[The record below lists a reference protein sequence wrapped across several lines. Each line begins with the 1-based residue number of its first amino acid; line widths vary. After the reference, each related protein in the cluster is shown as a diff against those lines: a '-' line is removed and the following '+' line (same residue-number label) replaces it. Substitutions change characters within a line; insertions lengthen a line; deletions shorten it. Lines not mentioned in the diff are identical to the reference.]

1 MYQLFINNQE
11 VYLTGKTDINF
22 NYQQSDLT
30 NPTIIK
36 SSFSKT
42 VTIPANTH
50 NSNIFCKIFDL
61 QMVNNV
67 ATGYFNPAKK
77 ADFILLKDGILL
89 ESGYAKLDTITKNNG
104 VIFFNLTLYGGLG
117 DLFYNLSYNS
127 EGDKLTL
134 ADMFDSD
141 LDFVINRQTV
151 ASA

>member
-1 MYQLFINNQE
+1 MYQLYINNQE
-11 VYLTGKTDINF
+11 VNLTGQTDINF

-42 VTIPANTH
+42 VTVPGNTH

-61 QMVNNV
+61 QMVNHQ

-77 ADFILLKDGILL
+77 ADFQLFKDGILL
-89 ESGYAKLDTITKNNG
+89 ESGYAKLDNVTKTNG

-117 DLFYNLSYNS
+117 DLFYNLSYNDN
-127 EGDKLTL
+127 GDNLTL
-134 ADMFDSD
+134 ADMFSSD
-141 LDFVINRQTV
+141 LDFVINRDTV

>member
-1 MYQLFINNQE
+1 MYQLYINNQE
-11 VYLTGKTDINF
+11 VNLTGQTDINF
-22 NYQQSDLT
+22 NYQQSDLQ

-42 VTIPANTH
+42 VTVPGNTH

-61 QMVNNV
+61 QMVNSQ

-77 ADFILLKDGILL
+77 ANFKLFKDGILL
-89 ESGYAKLDTITKNNG
+89 ESGYAKLDNINKNNG
-104 VIFFNLTLYGGLG
+104 LIFFNLTLYGGLG
-117 DLFYNLSYNS
+117 DLFYNLSYNDN
-127 EGDKLTL
+127 GDKLTL